1 MATMQCSIVSAERN
15 IFAGEVERVVAV
27 SVMGEMGILRGH
39 EPALLALKPGPI
51 RVMHEGGEEEIFYVS
66 GGFLEVQP
74 SEVIVLA
81 DSADRARDL
90 DASEAEKARDEARKA
105 LAGRSANDDV
115 DYQQALA
122 EIEAATARL
131 RTLSQLRGRSGRG

>member
-1 MATMQCSIVSAERN
+1 MATMQCNIVSAERN
-15 IFAGEVERVVAV
+15 IFAGEVERVVAI
-27 SVMGEMGILRGH
+27 SVLGELGILRGH
-39 EPALLALKPGPI
+39 EPTLTELKPGPVRI
-51 RVMHEGGEEEIFYVS
+51 IHDGGEEEIYFVS

-74 SEVIVLA
+74 NMVIVLA

-90 DASEAEKARDEARKA
+90 DAAEAEKARDEARSA
-105 LAGRSANDDV
+105 LQGKNSEM

-131 RTLSQLRGRSGRG
+131 RTLSQLRNRRGNS

>member
-27 SVMGEMGILRGH
+27 SVMGELGILRGH
-39 EPALLALKPGPI
+39 EPSLLELKPGPVRVI
-51 RVMHEGGEEEIFYVS
+51 REGGEEEIFYVS

-74 SEVIVLA
+74 HEVSVLA
-81 DSADRARDL
+81 DSAERARDL
-90 DASEAEKARDEARKA
+90 DAGEAEKARDEARSA
-105 LAGRSANDDV
+105 LAGRSGELDH
-115 DYQQALA
+115 QHALA

-131 RTLSQLRGRSGRG
+131 RTLSQLRNRKGQK

>member
-15 IFAGEVERVVAV
+15 IFAGEVERVVAI
-27 SVMGEMGILRGH
+27 SVLGEMGILRGH
-39 EPALLALKPGPI
+39 EPTLTALKPGPVRI
-51 RVMHEGGEEEIFYVS
+51 VHEGGEEEVFYVS
-66 GGFLEVQP
+66 SGFLEVQP
-74 SEVIVLA
+74 NMVIVLA

-90 DASEAEKARDEARKA
+90 DAAEAEKARDEARRA
-105 LAGRSANDDV
+105 LQGKTGDM

-131 RTLSQLRGRSGRG
+131 RTLSQLRNRRGHQ